1 MINPYLYST
10 ILKKETTEVVDII
23 NYTGST
29 KGDSVLKISGNANQT
44 TIGSKF
50 IVACLAIGKFYLEFV
65 LDR

>member
-10 ILKKETTEVVDII
+10 ILKKETTEVVDSI

-50 IVACLAIGKFYLEFV
+50 IVACLAIGKFDFEIILTF
-65 LDR
+65 